1 MAVIQYTGLVN
12 QIRGKV
18 NGSVLNKSRTV
29 NTVQKKQQPP
39 KGGRGFQSEIRQD
52 FSYAQRIW
60 KDLTPSQQT
69 SWQTAA
75 SFNPSRDRFGN
86 QVVLSG
92 YNQFIKARVFASY
105 SFSLFSFDAYPAA
118 APTKIF
124 DIVSISTPSF
134 YNSGS
139 GGTAF
144 SAYIDDYSIG
154 DVSGYGFIFDI
165 SLPVSSGVTSYHGRW
180 VNVAGSDATNSIVTN
195 IVQDL
200 GVYYPMPVQG
210 QRVLWRARLVHIQT
224 GAVVVD
230 QRGVFADW
238 IYQPVI
244 ESFTAEPSSGAAPYI
259 ASVVFINKDSID
271 GINYSLRAYYRVA
284 SSSCPTA
291 LGINTYAQNVVD
303 SIIASN
309 IYVENNQVVIGD
321 CQGFKLQIVRE
332 ADGRVMQESVVYI
345 SNL

>member
-18 NGSVLNKSRTV
+18 NGSVLNRSRTV

-69 SWQTAA
+69 SWRTAA
-75 SFNPSRDRFGN
+75 SLNPSRDRFGN

-124 DIVSISTPSF
+124 EIVSISSPSF
-134 YNSGS
+134 YNSVS

-144 SAYIDDYSIG
+144 SAYIDDYSIE
-154 DVSGYGFIFDI
+154 DASGYGFIFDI
-165 SLPVSSGVTSYHGRW
+165 SLPISSGVTSYHGRW
-180 VNVAGSDATNSIVTN
+180 VNVAGSAATDSIVTN

-200 GVYYPMPVQG
+200 GVYYPMPVSG

-224 GAVVVD
+224 GAVVVA
-230 QRGVFADW
+230 QQGVFTDW
-238 IYQPVI
+238 GYQPTV
-244 ESFTAEPSSGAAPYI
+244 ESFTVEPSSGLAPYVFT
-259 ASVVFINKDSID
+259 VVINNRESID
-271 GINYSLRAYYRVA
+271 GVLYRFRVYYRIGVGN
-284 SSSCPTA
+284 CP
-291 LGINTYAQNVVD
+291 
-303 SIIASN
+303 IASAIN
-309 IYVENNQVVIGD
+309 IFDAGITSLLLDTGAYTEPTNIAIGQCFGIKIQVE
-321 CQGFKLQIVRE
+321 RM
-332 ADGRVMQESVVYI
+332 ADGRIVQESIAYV